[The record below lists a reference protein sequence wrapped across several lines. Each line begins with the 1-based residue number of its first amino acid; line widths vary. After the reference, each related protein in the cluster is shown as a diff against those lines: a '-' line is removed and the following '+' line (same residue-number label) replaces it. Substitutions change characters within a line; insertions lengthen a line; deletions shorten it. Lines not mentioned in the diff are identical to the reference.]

1 MSMTRFIPGTDGLNA
16 GPRAISTEERTVTN
30 WRDCSVETRA
40 ALAAL
45 SQGCCYFPGCRTPIL
60 VFLGDRPAVNVD
72 ATPIGITDGDSFGDL
87 LLLCVPHRK
96 AVDHHRNTHPVD
108 LLLTWKAQREG
119 SRRRA
124 LSALDADDLDLLLTT
139 AFAAVRGEVAAAL
152 ARFAETDSES
162 ARLLTQLTA
171 DLDDERRRPY
181 VPVIAAVEKA
191 AALIESA
198 VVRLDTRLT
207 NGRPA
212 PKRSN
217 VGWVTRI

>member
-1 MSMTRFIPGTDGLNA
+1 MNA
-16 GPRAISTEERTVTN
+16 GPCAISIEERTVTN
-30 WRDCSVETRA
+30 WPDCSVDTRA

-72 ATPIGITDGDSFGDL
+72 AVEIRIAGDEPVDNSFGNR

-96 AVDHHRNTHPVD
+96 AVDHDRTTHPVD

-119 SRRRA
+119 GRRGA
-124 LSALDADDLDLLLTT
+124 LSALGPDDLDLLLTT
-139 AFAAVRGEVAAAL
+139 AFATVRTEVAAAL
-152 ARFAETDSES
+152 TRFAETDPES
-162 ARLLTQLTA
+162 ARLLTRLMA

-181 VPVIAAVEKA
+181 VPVVAAVEKA

-198 VVRLDTRLT
+198 VVRLDTRVT
-207 NGRPA
+207 KAAPA

-217 VGWVTRI
+217 VGWVTRP

>member
-1 MSMTRFIPGTDGLNA
+1 MSMTRFIPGTDGPNA
-16 GPRAISTEERTVTN
+16 GPCAISTKERTVTN

-45 SQGCCYFPGCRTPIL
+45 SQGSCYFPGCRTPIL
-60 VFLGDRPAVNVD
+60 VFPGDRPAVNVD
-72 ATPIGITDGDSFGDL
+72 ATPIRITDGHSFENV

-96 AVDHHRNTHPVD
+96 AVERNRNTHPVD

-119 SRRRA
+119 SRR
-124 LSALDADDLDLLLTT
+124 SALNAVGAGDLDLLLTT
-139 AFAAVRGEVAAAL
+139 AFAGVQGEVAEGL
-152 ARFAETDSES
+152 ARFAETDPAS
-162 ARLLTQLTA
+162 ARLLTQVMA

-181 VPVIAAVEKA
+181 VPVLAAVEKA
-191 AALIESA
+191 AARIESA
-198 VVRLDTRLT
+198 IGRLDSRAA
-207 NGRPA
+207 RA